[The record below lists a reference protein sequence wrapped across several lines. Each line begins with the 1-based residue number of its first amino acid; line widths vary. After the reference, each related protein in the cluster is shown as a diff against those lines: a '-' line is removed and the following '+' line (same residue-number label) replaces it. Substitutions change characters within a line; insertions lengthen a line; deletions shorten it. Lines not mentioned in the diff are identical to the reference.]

1 MRARARFQLQLQLRL
16 LRLKIAARAEDA
28 ETLRPSGTCEGNAEE
43 DPAAGPLDVESCSRV
58 RCWGDV
64 QLGGGLRNPPA
75 FVVLHQEK
83 DLCRE
88 MSDTHDC
95 SWVNPSSVCGL
106 IPILQLDL
114 KSATFGWILAE
125 IC

>member
-64 QLGGGLRNPPA
+64 QLGGGYVTLRPLLCCIRRRISAEKCQTHMTAAGSAPA
-75 FVVLHQEK
+75 L
-83 DLCRE
+83 
-88 MSDTHDC
+88 
-95 SWVNPSSVCGL
+95 
-106 IPILQLDL
+106 
-114 KSATFGWILAE
+114 SAA
-125 IC
+125 